1 MLKIVTIS
9 LRFFIFC
16 GRIDINCIMV
26 GELMEL
32 MIFHKIL
39 KDDAVLAI
47 IENDYSKALKY
58 IIEFCETKSVTK
70 MAVKEYIASLLT
82 EEDNILSYLE
92 EQQMAVGD
100 DLYRAA
106 LTDMQE
112 IYNLF
117 FEAPLKYVP
126 SGNKVSYSNKYI
138 ASIKRI
144 TESRSAEELLENV
157 RIHYR
162 TLGCGEL
169 SKFAA
174 FKYADTIKGVIEDGS
189 VTLDSLVGL
198 EYQKEIL
205 LSNTKNFVLGLGGNN
220 VLLFGDRGTGKSSSV
235 KALLNEFKDMGLRM
249 IEIPKNKISEI
260 PELINYLASKP
271 NKYILFLDDLTFET
285 HDSEYRALKI
295 AMDGQLASHP
305 DNVLIYATSNRRH
318 LIKENWEDRNG
329 GEVHVNDNMQETL
342 SLSERFGISLVFS
355 SPNQAE
361 YLNVVRELLKREGI
375 EPDAEIEKKAVV
387 WQMNYGGR
395 NPRLAKQFVADFVAR
410 NK

>member
-1 MLKIVTIS
+1 
-9 LRFFIFC
+9 
-16 GRIDINCIMV
+16 
-26 GELMEL
+26 MEL
-32 MIFHKIL
+32 MIFYKIL
-39 KDDAVLAI
+39 EDEAVLAMF
-47 IENDYSKALKY
+47 NNNYSEALRY
-58 IIEFCETKSVTK
+58 IIEFSEKESVTTA
-70 MAVKEYIASLLT
+70 AVKEYIVNLLIK
-82 EEDNILSYLE
+82 EDNILSILA
-92 EQQMAVGD
+92 EQNKTIGD

-106 LTDMQE
+106 LADIEQ

-117 FEAPLKYVP
+117 FMAPVKYIP
-126 SGNKVSYSNKYI
+126 SGNSVYFSEDYKTSVK
-138 ASIKRI
+138 KM
-144 TESRSAEELLENV
+144 TESESSKELLDNLCK
-157 RIHYR
+157 HYN

-169 SKFAA
+169 ARFVA
-174 FKYADTIKGVIEDGS
+174 FKYADKIKGVVEDKT
-189 VTLDSLVGL
+189 VTLDALVGL

-205 LSNTKNFVLGLGGNN
+205 LSNTKAFVNGSNANN

-235 KALLNEFKDMGLRM
+235 KALLNEFKAEGLRM
-249 IEIPKNKISEI
+249 IEIPKQKISEI
-260 PELINYLASKP
+260 PELINYLSTKP

-295 AMDGQLASHP
+295 AMDGQLEAHP

-318 LIKENWEDRNG
+318 LIKESWADRNG

-361 YLNVVRELLKREGI
+361 YLNVVRELLKRHGI
-375 EPDAEIEKKAVV
+375 ETTEEIEKKAVV

-395 NPRLAKQFVADFVAR
+395 NPRLAKQFVADFIAKE